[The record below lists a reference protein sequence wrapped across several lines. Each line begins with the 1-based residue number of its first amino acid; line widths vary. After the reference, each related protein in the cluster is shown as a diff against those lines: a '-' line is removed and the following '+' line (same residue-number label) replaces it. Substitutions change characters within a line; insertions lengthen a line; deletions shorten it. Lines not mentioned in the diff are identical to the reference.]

1 LLLQGLKAGAR
12 NREVQG
18 SSPWGGIGGEM
29 PKMLMVYIT
38 FPSKKDAEK
47 IAKMLLE
54 RKIAVCCNI
63 FSIKSLYWWKGK
75 IENTR
80 EAVMIAKTLKSKANK
95 LINFVKNN
103 HPYTVPF
110 IGVINVEANKEYFNW
125 AKSTLK

>member
-1 LLLQGLKAGAR
+1 
-12 NREVQG
+12 
-18 SSPWGGIGGEM
+18 M

-63 FSIKSLYWWKGK
+63 FSIKSLYWWEGK
-75 IENTR
+75 IENTK
-80 EAVMIAKTLKSKANK
+80 EVVMIVKTLKSKANN
-95 LINFVKNN
+95 LINFIKNN

-110 IGVINVEANKEYFNW
+110 IGVINVEVNKEYFKW
-125 AKSTLK
+125 AKNTLK